1 MQLKLKYDTLEE
13 IPEEY
18 RNLYEKT
25 ENGYSLTGVEGLR
38 TTEDVLKLD
47 RALKKERA
55 DHAALKKQWKEVIGD
70 SDVETVKSTLSKNV
84 SNPPQNN
91 ENNSLNIEDLISQKL
106 QPMKVELDRYSKM
119 VDDKDKELQSY
130 KTQIQQR
137 NIRDTVLQSARKA
150 KIVDTAL
157 EDVALL
163 AEREF
168 QLSEDGEVQTSGGL
182 RVNEWM
188 QKMKESRPH
197 WWGASMGGGATGSS
211 MGAGST
217 TQVNPWTGQNWN
229 MTAQGQIYRQ
239 NPEAAA
245 RLAAEAGTQIG
256 GRKPS
261 T

>member
-1 MQLKLKYDTLEE
+1 MLKLKYDALEE

-18 RNLYEKT
+18 RKLYEKT
-25 ENGYSLTGVEGLR
+25 ENGYCLTGVDGLR
-38 TTEDVLKLD
+38 TADDVSKLD

-55 DHAALKKQWKEVIGD
+55 DHAALKKQWKEILGD
-70 SDVETVKSTLSKNV
+70 SDVETLKTTLSKNM
-84 SNPPQNN
+84 SNPPKNN
-91 ENNSLNIEDLISQKL
+91 ESNSLNIEELISQKL
-106 QPMKVELDRYSKM
+106 QPMKIELDRYSKM

-137 NIRDTVLQSARKA
+137 NIRDTVLQTARKA

-163 AEREF
+163 AERDF

-197 WWGASMGGGATGSS
+197 WWGASFGGGATGSS
-211 MGAGST
+211 MGSGSP
-217 TQVNPWTGQNWN
+217 TQMNPWTSANWN
-229 MTAQGQIYRQ
+229 MTHQGQIYKQ

-245 RLAAEAGTQIG
+245 RMAAEAGTQLG